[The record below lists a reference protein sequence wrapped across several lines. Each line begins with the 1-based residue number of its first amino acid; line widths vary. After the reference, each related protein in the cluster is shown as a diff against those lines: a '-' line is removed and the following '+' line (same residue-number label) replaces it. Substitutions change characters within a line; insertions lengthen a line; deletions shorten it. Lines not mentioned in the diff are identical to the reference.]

1 MCWRNM
7 LDISLEFFFFSYESY
22 ILLEVCFFL
31 GKFIA
36 FFFIQ
41 YNFSETATVSV
52 HGSGSENV
60 VRPVMVIIKFIL
72 HRKLKEKLEI
82 HYYFWSNFFLWVLL
96 VFSKGSLINPVILL
110 DSCNLIHDINN
121 FEGAIK
127 LFIFY
132 FREIIHNWFFQIKEL
147 SEQSNT
153 YNNMKSVMLLPKGL
167 AANTLLMVLLWIFW
181 PEFHN
186 LV

>member
-22 ILLEVCFFL
+22 ILLEVWFFL
-31 GKFIA
+31 WKFIA

-60 VRPVMVIIKFIL
+60 VRPIMVIIKFIL
-72 HRKLKEKLEI
+72 HRKLKQKLEI
-82 HYYFWSNFFLWVLL
+82 HNYFWSNFFLWVLL
-96 VFSKGSLINPVILL
+96 VFSKRSLINAVILL

-121 FEGAIK
+121 FKGAIK

-132 FREIIHNWFFQIKEL
+132 FREIIHNWLFQIKEL

-153 YNNMKSVMLLPKGL
+153 YNNMKLCDAACQGL
-167 AANTLLMVLLWIFW
+167 SSKQHYSWFSS
-181 PEFHN
+181 EFFGEN
-186 LV
+186 FII